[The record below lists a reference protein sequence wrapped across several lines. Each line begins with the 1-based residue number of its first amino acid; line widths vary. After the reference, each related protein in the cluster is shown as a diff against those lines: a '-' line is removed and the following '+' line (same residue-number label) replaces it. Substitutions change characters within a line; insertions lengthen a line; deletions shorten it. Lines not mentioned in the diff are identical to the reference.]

1 MAYWEGTRFDVAFS
15 VGATLL
21 NAVPYYVAA
30 ILMLWPLGYL
40 WGLFPTRGTHPQ
52 GVDPGFTVDF
62 LLGAL
67 HHAALP
73 IISVVITGFG
83 FIALSMRAN
92 SVQVL
97 GEGYVRVAN
106 LRGLAD
112 RTIALQYVGRN
123 AVLPLYTGFM
133 IAIGFALGGTV
144 VLEQIFQYR
153 GLGLTF
159 FRAVVSNDYP
169 LMMAAFILLTTL
181 VVVGLLVADLTYGLI
196 DPRAAVD
203 RGAGGGASVP
213 VGTRI
218 RGALRGLVSTPRRM
232 LLRLLGGGRSK
243 GAERGDEPAGAGTG
257 TPFSVTADVRLSRR
271 ERFSRWA
278 DEYLIAPARIMWS
291 DVRARFG
298 LVILGVYLLMGTVG
312 PRIVAPPKHDQGPD
326 LVGPFQTIAHPL
338 GTDRFGRDV
347 LSRVLYGAR
356 ISLGI
361 GFVAVLIAITLG
373 TVLGAGSGYLGGWA
387 DTVTMRSVDLLL
399 SFPRLVLLITV
410 VALFEPSIALVTVV
424 LGLTGW
430 MGTSRVVRGE
440 VLSVREQPYVEA
452 ARALGYSDGRI
463 LFRHVLPNALGP
475 VIVAATLGVGNTI
488 LAEAA
493 LSFLGLGVQPPTA
506 SWGNMVAAGRDVMLE
521 AWWITL
527 FPGLAIVLTVMSFNL
542 VGDGLRDAMDPRHAA
557 EGVT

>member
-1 MAYWEGTRFDVAFS
+1 MTTDALGWLLPGLPRLLRGRRSGVPILGGWLFLWGVALLRADR
-15 VGATLL
+15 VAATLSGGGVDDWL
-21 NAVPYYVAA
+21 ALATLVGGMAACWAAANAGLLERLPAGGDAAGDGEASGAAPARAAGVAA
-30 ILMLWPLGYL
+30 EREGAS
-40 WGLFPTRGTHPQ
+40 GGRGPTRGAVAWRRFARHRQ
-52 GVDPGFTVDF
+52 AAAGLV
-62 LLGAL
+62 LL
-67 HHAALP
+67 AALC
-73 IISVVITGFG
+73 
-83 FIALSMRAN
+83 LSA
-92 SVQVL
+92 
-97 GEGYVRVAN
+97 
-106 LRGLAD
+106 
-112 RTIALQYVGRN
+112 
-123 AVLPLYTGFM
+123 
-133 IAIGFALGGTV
+133 
-144 VLEQIFQYR
+144 
-153 GLGLTF
+153 
-159 FRAVVSNDYP
+159 
-169 LMMAAFILLTTL
+169 LLTPYL
-181 VVVGLLVADLTYGLI
+181 APHDPAEQDRVVE
-196 DPRAAVD
+196 
-203 RGAGGGASVP
+203 
-213 VGTRI
+213 TR
-218 RGALRGLVSTPRRM
+218 
-232 LLRLLGGGRSK
+232 
-243 GAERGDEPAGAGTG
+243 
-257 TPFSVTADVRLSRR
+257 
-271 ERFSRWA
+271 
-278 DEYLIAPARIMWS
+278 YQ
-291 DVRARFG
+291 
-298 LVILGVYLLMGTVG
+298 
-312 PRIVAPPKHDQGPD
+312 PPSA
-326 LVGPFQTIAHPL
+326 AHPL

-410 VALFEPSIALVTVV
+410 VALFEPSIALVTLV

-557 EGVT
+557 EGVA